1 MRYSMRC
8 MTLVSSL
15 ALAGCAAAPVDAPE
29 VHIQTA
35 PIAVAVGCVKDRP
48 ADVVPMNKA
57 IPREQWL
64 ARAPGAKAET
74 IKAQAGTRQNYED
87 ALKAAT
93 SACTDAPKN

>member
-1 MRYSMRC
+1 MRYLMRC
-8 MTLVSSL
+8 LTLVSSL
-15 ALAGCAAAPVDAPE
+15 ALAGCATRLTTPEIRIETVPV
-29 VHIQTA
+29 
-35 PIAVAVGCVKDRP
+35 AVAVGCVVDRP
-48 ADVVPMNKA
+48 ADVVPLNKA
-57 IPREQWL
+57 MTREQWM